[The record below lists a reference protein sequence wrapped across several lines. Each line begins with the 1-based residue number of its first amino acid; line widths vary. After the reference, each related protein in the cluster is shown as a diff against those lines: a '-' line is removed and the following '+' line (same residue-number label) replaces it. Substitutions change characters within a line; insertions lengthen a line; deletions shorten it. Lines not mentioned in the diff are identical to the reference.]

1 MNPVIPIQMT
11 QEQADSIK
19 ETARELDMSQQD
31 VIRQTLKLY
40 LPEFRERMSPRPK
53 LRRRRRISGWDALRG
68 GRGIELDI
76 KPMTGRVK
84 KIIL

>member
-1 MNPVIPIQMT
+1 MRTVIPVLVP
-11 QEQADSIK
+11 EDQADLLR
-19 ETARELDMSQQD
+19 ETARELDLSQQD

-53 LRRRRRISGWDALRG
+53 LPKRISGWDALKG

-76 KPMTGRVK
+76 KPISGRVK
-84 KIIL
+84 KIVL

>member
-1 MNPVIPIQMT
+1 VS
-11 QEQADSIK
+11 E
-19 ETARELDMSQQD
+19 D

-53 LRRRRRISGWDALRG
+53 LPRRISGWDALRG

-84 KIIL
+84 KIVL